1 MSPVVLRSSVM
12 LISVPS
18 SYRRPIINGH
28 AADPDVQITASDCFE
43 TVLEVQL
50 PDGPGSS
57 FRVYYTP
64 PKPASDRDNDDA
76 RPVCFV
82 CHHGAGYSGLS
93 FALFA
98 KAVRQA
104 SAGKAGVLALDCRGH
119 GAGTP
124 EAQMDRV

>member
-1 MSPVVLRSSVM
+1 MSC
-12 LISVPS
+12 
-18 SYRRPIINGH
+18 RRPMTSGH
-28 AADPDVQITASDCFE
+28 AAVPDAQMKASDCFE

-50 PDGPGSS
+50 PDCPGSS

-64 PKPASDRDNDDA
+64 PKPASDRDNDDV

-98 KAVRQA
+98 KAIREA
-104 SAGKAGVLALDCRGH
+104 SGGKAGVLALDCRGH
-119 GAGTP
+119 GTETQSHQTMTMAYALYRKDTTS
-124 EAQMDRV
+124 QRI